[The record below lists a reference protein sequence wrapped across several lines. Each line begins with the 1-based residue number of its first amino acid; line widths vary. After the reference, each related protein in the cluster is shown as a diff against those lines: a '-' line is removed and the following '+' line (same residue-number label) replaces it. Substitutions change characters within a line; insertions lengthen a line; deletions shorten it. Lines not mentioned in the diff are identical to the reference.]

1 MPAGWHRAAFRATPG
16 LPEVAIT
23 DLQTEYVG
31 TRAQLFRLAL
41 VTSVLTVLTLGLYR
55 FWMKTRLRRYYWSA
69 IRPGG
74 QALEYVG
81 EPLEKL
87 LGFLIAVVILAFYIG
102 IVNLIL
108 IFASF
113 ALLNDSFWAY
123 GVSLIGVIPII
134 FYARYRARR
143 YILARTRWRGVRF
156 GMEQGAWGYTWRAM
170 LHWLVT
176 IISGGLLWPRM
187 TFWLEKYR
195 ADRTYFGLERF
206 IQGGRWQML
215 YRPFLPILSGLIIVL
230 AGGIVANQSGA
241 LPGVP
246 IVAPGALMAIYG
258 LAHYKALSFRLL
270 SNTKRL
276 GAIGFTSA
284 PRPWRILRIYLLGY
298 TLVGIGMLALVLA
311 LGVALGV
318 LLGFFGLSLTDDFEI
333 AAVGARIP
341 FWVSSTFTLLGYFA
355 VFIFWGVLGHVLVTL
370 PLARHF
376 AETLQITGA
385 ASLSAIRQRDRD
397 ELAQA
402 EGFAEALD
410 VGAAI

>member
-1 MPAGWHRAAFRATPG
+1 VPANARHTVFRATTG

-41 VTSVLTVLTLGLYR
+41 LTSVLTVLTLGLYR

-81 EPLEKL
+81 QPLEKL
-87 LGFLIAVVILAFYIG
+87 LGFLIAVVFLAFYIG

-123 GVSLIGVIPII
+123 GVSLIGLIPII

-156 GMEQGAWGYTWRAM
+156 GMEQGAWGYAWRAI
-170 LHWLVT
+170 LHWLIT
-176 IISGGLLWPRM
+176 IASAGLLWPRM

-195 ADRTYFGLERF
+195 ADRTYFGTERF
-206 IQGGRWQML
+206 VQGGRWQML
-215 YRPFLPILSGLIIVL
+215 YRPFLPLLSCLIIVI
-230 AGGIVANQSGA
+230 AGGIVGSESGPAGGAAIVVIGA
-241 LPGVP
+241 LV
-246 IVAPGALMAIYG
+246 AIYG
-258 LAHYKALSFRLL
+258 LAHYRAHSFRLL
-270 SNTKRL
+270 SNAKRL
-276 GAIGFTSA
+276 GAVGFRSA
-284 PRPWRILRIYLLGY
+284 PRPWRVLWIYTLGY
-298 TLVGIGMLALVLA
+298 ALVGTAMLALMF
-311 LGVALGV
+311 
-318 LLGFFGLSLTDDFEI
+318 LLGAAFAALLWFFGLNLTENFDI
-333 AAVGARIP
+333 AAIGTSIP
-341 FWVSSTFTLLGYFA
+341 FWASSVFTLLSYFSI
-355 VFIFWGVLGHVLVTL
+355 FIFWGVLGHVFITL

-376 AETLQITGA
+376 AETLLITGTGA
-385 ASLSAIRQRDRD
+385 LPAIRQRDRG